1 MTTGR
6 SPAGEGQKEA
16 IGALGLDLE
25 DDKLSI
31 RKHCLTVADFH
42 KMGEVGIFTEDAR
55 VELIEGEL
63 FDMPPIGSGH
73 ASVVMI
79 FIHLLTRAVGDLAI
93 VGAQTPIV
101 LGEESEPQPDILLLK
116 PRDDFYASSH
126 PTPEDV
132 LLLIEVADSST
143 YYDRSIKVPLYA
155 RYGIAEAW
163 LIDLPHRRLEVYRTP
178 KPEHAVYQHLE
189 QHYEGSVSPQLLPN
203 VTISVADLFRF

>member
-16 IGALGLDLE
+16 SGMLGLDIE
-25 DDKLSI
+25 DHKLSV
-31 RKHCLTVADFH
+31 RKHRLNVADFH
-42 KMGEVGIFTEDAR
+42 KMGEAGIFTEDAR